1 MPGPALTPIAN
12 PLPVAPAKGPEG
24 SRPDAASPGREA
36 DAPDT
41 GFAGELQRRMQ
52 GEAGSQADTAA
63 DTGNTRST
71 EESATPAAT
80 EPGAPPPELAALL
93 AGRVKPIADTAPEAP
108 KRAADST
115 TDPGLTALNAGLNLA
130 GTAAV
135 PAAGGKP
142 DGGRTA
148 LTAELTADAGRA
160 ANLADPA
167 ADVAGK
173 PASPAAPETTGSQQE
188 HLLERAPDTPAVPT
202 NSFAAIHAA
211 ALANLR
217 GEPTQAAPAPL
228 PIHVATPADSPT
240 WPEEVG
246 NRVSWMVGQ
255 HESQAELTLT
265 PPQLGKIEVSITVSD
280 EQTSAQFVTATPAAR
295 ELIEQSLPRLRE
307 ILEQSGISLGQ
318 TDVGTSG
325 QRGDGS
331 GNAPRGR
338 TGGGSDSNAA
348 PLGAPSWLR
357 RGEGLVDTFA

>member
-52 GEAGSQADTAA
+52 GEAGSQADTTA
-63 DTGNTRST
+63 DSGSTRST
-71 EESATPAAT
+71 EESATPADT
-80 EPGAPPPELAALL
+80 QPGAPQPELAALL
-93 AGRVKPIADTAPEAP
+93 AGLVKPIADTAPEAP
-108 KRAADST
+108 KGAADSA

-130 GTAAV
+130 GGAAD
-135 PAAGGKP
+135 PAADGKP

-148 LTAELTADAGRA
+148 LTAAAGRA

-167 ADVAGK
+167 ADAAGK
-173 PASPAAPETTGSQQE
+173 PTSPAASEAGSLQE
-188 HLLERAPDTPAVPT
+188 RLLERTPDTPAAPT

-228 PIHVATPADSPT
+228 PIHVATPADSPA

-246 NRVSWMVGQ
+246 SRVSWMVGQ

-265 PPQLGKIEVSITVSD
+265 PPQLGKIEVSITVSG

-338 TGGGSDSNAA
+338 TGGGSESSAA

>member
-24 SRPDAASPGREA
+24 SRPDAASPGSEA
-36 DAPDT
+36 DAPDA
-41 GFAGELQRRMQ
+41 GFAGELQRRLQ
-52 GEAGSQADTAA
+52 GEAGSQA

-80 EPGAPPPELAALL
+80 EPGAPQPELAALL
-93 AGRVKPIADTAPEAP
+93 AGLVKPIADTAPEAP
-108 KRAADST
+108 TGAADST
-115 TDPGLTALNAGLNLA
+115 TNPGLTALNAGLTLV
-130 GTAAV
+130 GTAAD

-142 DGGRTA
+142 DGGPTA
-148 LTAELTADAGRA
+148 LTADAGRA

-167 ADVAGK
+167 ADAAGK
-173 PASPAAPETTGSQQE
+173 LASPAAPEATGSLQE
-188 HLLERAPDTPAVPT
+188 RLLERTPDNPAAPT

-228 PIHVATPADSPT
+228 PIHVATPADSPA

-255 HESQAELTLT
+255 RESQAELTLT
-265 PPQLGKIEVSITVSD
+265 PPQLGKIEVSITVSG

-331 GNAPRGR
+331 GNTPRGR

-348 PLGAPSWLR
+348 PLGAPSWVR

>member
-1 MPGPALTPIAN
+1 MPGPALNPIAN

-52 GEAGSQADTAA
+52 GEAGSQADSAA
-63 DTGNTRST
+63 DTGNTPSA
-71 EESATPAAT
+71 EESAT
-80 EPGAPPPELAALL
+80 EPGAPQPELAALL
-93 AGRVKPIADTAPEAP
+93 AGLVKPIADTAPEAP
-108 KRAADST
+108 KGAADSA

-130 GTAAV
+130 GAAPD
-135 PAAGGKP
+135 PATGSKP

-148 LTAELTADAGRA
+148 LTADAGRA
-160 ANLADPA
+160 ADLADPA
-167 ADVAGK
+167 ADAAGK
-173 PASPAAPETTGSQQE
+173 PASPAAPETAGILRE
-188 HLLERAPDTPAVPT
+188 HLLERTPDSPAAPT

-228 PIHVATPADSPT
+228 PIHVATPADSPA

-246 NRVSWMVGQ
+246 NRVNWMVGQ

-265 PPQLGKIEVSITVSD
+265 PPQLGKIEVSITVSGD
-280 EQTSAQFVTATPAAR
+280 QTSAQFTTATPAAR

-325 QRGDGS
+325 ERGDGS

-338 TGGGSDSNAA
+338 TGGGNDTNAA

>member
-24 SRPDAASPGREA
+24 ARPDTPAPGREA

-41 GFAGELQRRMQ
+41 GFADELQRRMQ
-52 GEAGSQADTAA
+52 GETGNQADTTA
-63 DTGNTRST
+63 DSGNARRT
-71 EESATPAAT
+71 EESATPADAQT
-80 EPGAPPPELAALL
+80 GAPQPELAALL
-93 AGRVKPIADTAPEAP
+93 AGLVKPIADAAPETQADV
-108 KRAADST
+108 AA
-115 TDPGLTALNAGLNLA
+115 TDPGVTALNAGLDLA
-130 GTAAV
+130 GAAPD

-142 DGGRTA
+142 DGGRILLSA
-148 LTAELTADAGRA
+148 AVAADAGQA

-167 ADVAGK
+167 ADAAGK
-173 PASPAAPETTGSQQE
+173 PTSPAIPEASSLRE
-188 HLLERAPDTPAVPT
+188 RLLERTPETPAVPT

-228 PIHVATPADSPT
+228 PIHVATPADSPA

-265 PPQLGKIEVSITVSD
+265 PPQLGKIEVSITVSG

-318 TDVGTSG
+318 ADVGTSG
-325 QRGDGS
+325 ERGDGS
-331 GNAPRGR
+331 SGNTPRGR
-338 TGGGSDSNAA
+338 TGGGDTSAA

>member
-36 DAPDT
+36 DAPGT

-93 AGRVKPIADTAPEAP
+93 AGLVKPIADTAPEAP

-115 TDPGLTALNAGLNLA
+115 TDPGLTALNAGLTLA
-130 GTAAV
+130 GTAAD

-148 LTAELTADAGRA
+148 HTAELTADAGRA

-173 PASPAAPETTGSQQE
+173 PASPAAPETTGSLQE

-265 PPQLGKIEVSITVSD
+265 PPQLGKIEVSITVSG

-331 GNAPRGR
+331 GNAPRSR

>member
-52 GEAGSQADTAA
+52 GETGSQA
-63 DTGNTRST
+63 DTGNTRNT

-80 EPGAPPPELAALL
+80 EPGAPQPELAALL
-93 AGRVKPIADTAPEAP
+93 AGLVKPIADTAPEAP
-108 KRAADST
+108 RAAADST

-130 GTAAV
+130 GATAD

-148 LTAELTADAGRA
+148 LTADAGRA
-160 ANLADPA
+160 ANLADPT
-167 ADVAGK
+167 ADAAGK
-173 PASPAAPETTGSQQE
+173 PASPAVPETTGNLQE
-188 HLLERAPDTPAVPT
+188 RLLERTPDTPAAPT

-228 PIHVATPADSPT
+228 PIHVATPADSPA

-255 HESQAELTLT
+255 RESQAELTLT
-265 PPQLGKIEVSITVSD
+265 PPQLGKIEVSITVSG

-331 GNAPRGR
+331 GNTPRGR